1 MDMYYLARDGV
12 ARVLKAQNWLFALG
26 ALGLLL
32 LRERNQAEQQ
42 QKSKS
47 WRIRPD
53 IDFNTVQHL
62 GIDGG

>member
-12 ARVLKAQNWLFALG
+12 ARVLKAQNRLFALG

-42 QKSKS
+42 QKSAREDNQRLAS
-47 WRIRPD
+47 HI
-53 IDFNTVQHL
+53 F
-62 GIDGG
+62 